1 MTNFVQFILA
11 VTSAFSVAVTLGVI
25 MSIVINFKTR
35 EKTQVETS
43 NTDKPAPLPLTYAT
57 EGNWKKQK
65 DKTKEERAEHNARVL
80 RQYKIKG

>member
-1 MTNFVQFILA
+1 MNNFVHFILA
-11 VTSAFSVAVTLGVI
+11 VTSAFSVVVTLGVI
-25 MSIVINFKTR
+25 MSIVINLKTR
-35 EKTQVETS
+35 EKTQSEETKG
-43 NTDKPAPLPLTYAT
+43 KPAPLSHTYAT

>member
-1 MTNFVQFILA
+1 VNNFVQFVLA
-11 VTSAFSVAVTLGVI
+11 VTSAFSIAITLGVI
-25 MSIVINFKTR
+25 MSIVINFKTK
-35 EKTQVETS
+35 EKTQSETP
-43 NTDKPAPLPLTYAT
+43 NEKPAPLALTYAT